1 MVETINLFILDKN
14 FNVLGTL
21 SNTGDFSK
29 IIPYYEDLYTQD
41 LTTGAEVF
49 EFTTSSYSRNSQYL
63 TIGNYIAF
71 KYNNEYKLFNIISI
85 EENHEET
92 LEKTVYCEMAGIELI
107 NEIIRPIKILN
118 SSLRKFLTT
127 ILEGTEWQLGKID
140 AGFTQVFDFEST
152 DYKSAYELIL

>member
-49 EFTTSSYSRNSQYL
+49 EFTTSSYSRNSH
-63 TIGNYIAF
+63 
-71 KYNNEYKLFNIISI
+71 S
-85 EENHEET
+85 
-92 LEKTVYCEMAGIELI
+92 
-107 NEIIRPIKILN
+107 
-118 SSLRKFLTT
+118 
-127 ILEGTEWQLGKID
+127 
-140 AGFTQVFDFEST
+140 FT
-152 DYKSAYELIL
+152 Y